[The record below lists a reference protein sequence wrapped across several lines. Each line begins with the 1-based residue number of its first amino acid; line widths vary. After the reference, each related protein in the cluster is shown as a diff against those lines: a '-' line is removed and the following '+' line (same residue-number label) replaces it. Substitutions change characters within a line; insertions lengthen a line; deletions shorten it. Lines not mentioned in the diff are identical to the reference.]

1 MAGTPDPAL
10 GSSTVTAAVACL
22 VALAVTVTP
31 LVLAARDRL
40 PSPRRLAAVGG
51 LAYALVCL
59 GSWAGARLLTDAFVR
74 SMVADHLVLAGFLLL
89 GALVLTVQAAI
100 PLYLYASE
108 RLYAPLAALFAVT
121 VLVQWVFL
129 RVRGESDPLGLYALF
144 FGPLVAAALLVVGVA
159 EVGVRRA
166 VAAVGR

>member
-10 GSSTVTAAVACL
+10 GSSALTVAVACV
-22 VALAVTVTP
+22 VALAVTATP
-31 LVLAARDRL
+31 LILVARDRL

-74 SMVADHLVLAGFLLL
+74 SMVEDPPVLAGVLLA
-89 GALVLTVQAAI
+89 GAAVLTLQAAI

-121 VLVQWVFL
+121 VLVEWAFL

-144 FGPLVAAALLVVGVA
+144 FGPFVVAGLLVVGGA

-166 VAAVGR
+166 VAAAGR